1 MRVLVTGATGFLG
14 RHLVA
19 ALRGAGHEVVGTG
32 FGHELTLPGVTLHEL
47 DVRDAGAVA
56 RLLATVR
63 PDAVAHLAA
72 LSHVGESWRRPDEYF
87 AVNVLGVE
95 HLLRHAGG
103 ARFLF
108 ISSAEVYG
116 AVPEDEQPI
125 RESRPVAPRTPYAM
139 TKAAA
144 ERLAVGAGAVV
155 ARCFNLLGAGQ
166 TTNFA
171 MPSFAA
177 QLAAIAAG
185 RSEARLRVGNLSARR
200 DFVNVDDAAAAGLLL
215 LTRGEPGEIYNV
227 ASGTAWSIEALLG
240 RLQEITAVAA
250 TTEIDPER
258 LRPVDIPLLCGD
270 ASRLRALGWRPQGG
284 VEAALSA
291 LWEEA
296 RGRAARRP

>member
-32 FGHELTLPGVTLHEL
+32 FGHELALPGVALHEL

-116 AVPEDEQPI
+116 AVPEGEQPI

-144 ERLAVGAGAVV
+144 ERLA
-155 ARCFNLLGAGQ
+155 
-166 TTNFA
+166 
-171 MPSFAA
+171 
-177 QLAAIAAG
+177 
-185 RSEARLRVGNLSARR
+185 
-200 DFVNVDDAAAAGLLL
+200 
-215 LTRGEPGEIYNV
+215 
-227 ASGTAWSIEALLG
+227 
-240 RLQEITAVAA
+240 
-250 TTEIDPER
+250 
-258 LRPVDIPLLCGD
+258 
-270 ASRLRALGWRPQGG
+270 
-284 VEAALSA
+284 
-291 LWEEA
+291 
-296 RGRAARRP
+296 